1 VEVASGGFT
10 LVREELRLV
19 RTELFRTPA
28 DAVKE
33 KSEAIRIA
41 EATARAI
48 AVDISKPRI
57 SAWNKR
63 RSADVRARV
72 DEVVKSCRRKNM
84 LFFTEVER
92 HVAEADIGCV
102 FVNTSTD
109 TEAGAADVNEEPKVP
124 AKVKYEEV

>member
-1 VEVASGGFT
+1 
-10 LVREELRLV
+10 
-19 RTELFRTPA
+19 
-28 DAVKE
+28 
-33 KSEAIRIA
+33 
-41 EATARAI
+41 
-48 AVDISKPRI
+48 
-57 SAWNKR
+57 
-63 RSADVRARV
+63 V

-124 AKVKYEEV
+124 AKVKYEEVWVARSGDGAEVEVRAVPEAEVREVILKLSVGLMSTPLLSLLNTVLPLSRL

>member
-10 LVREELRLV
+10 LVREQLRLV
-19 RTELFRTPA
+19 KTGFFRTLV

-33 KSEAIRIA
+33 KS

-48 AVDISKPRI
+48 AVD
-57 SAWNKR
+57 
-63 RSADVRARV
+63 
-72 DEVVKSCRRKNM
+72 EVVTSCHRQNL

-102 FVNTSTD
+102 SENTSTD
-109 TEAGAADVNEEPKVP
+109 TEAGAANVNEGPEVP
-124 AKVKYEEV
+124 AKVKREEV

>member
-28 DAVKE
+28 VAVKE

-72 DEVVKSCRRKNM
+72 DEVVKSCRRKNL
-84 LFFTEVER
+84 LFFREVER

-102 FVNTSTD
+102 SVNTSTN
-109 TEAGAADVNEEPKVP
+109 TEAGAADVNDEPKV
-124 AKVKYEEV
+124 KSKEV

>member
-1 VEVASGGFT
+1 VEVASEGFI
-10 LVREELRLV
+10 LVRKQLRLV
-19 RTELFRTPA
+19 RTEFFRTLV

-33 KSEAIRIA
+33 IA

-48 AVDISKPRI
+48 TVDINKPRI
-57 SAWNKR
+57 AAGNS
-63 RSADVRARV
+63 DDIPIFELGL
-72 DEVVKSCRRKNM
+72 DEVAKSCRRKNL

-102 FVNTSTD
+102 SVNTSTD

-124 AKVKYEEV
+124 TKVKYEEV

>member
-1 VEVASGGFT
+1 
-10 LVREELRLV
+10 
-19 RTELFRTPA
+19 
-28 DAVKE
+28 
-33 KSEAIRIA
+33 
-41 EATARAI
+41 
-48 AVDISKPRI
+48 VDISKPRI
-57 SAWNKR
+57 LARNKR